1 MAGSY
6 DELSAAFN
14 QSARDLV
21 RMEPDATWLVTRYT
35 TLLKF
40 KAVSEEQKS
49 ELVKTLCTCFEDYLK
64 KHTLPDLRWLSGE
77 SENNLKQLSAALKS
91 PESLKH
97 IPDNA
102 AKVLADLSLD
112 LLDQAQKMENNDNIP
127 YTRRDEYTAK
137 VTRFAA
143 LALSTAE
150 AFQQALDA
158 REVDVKTSKNIA
170 PAKRI
175 TLKAANDG
183 PQP

>member
-40 KAVSEEQKS
+40 KAETEEQKA
-49 ELVKTLCTCFEDYLK
+49 ELVKTLCTCFEDYLR
-64 KHTLPDLRWLSGE
+64 KHTLPDVRWVSGE
-77 SENNLKQLSAALKS
+77 SENNLKQLSTALRT
-91 PESLKH
+91 PESLKR
-97 IPDNA
+97 IPENA
-102 AKVLADLSLD
+102 AKTLADLSID
-112 LLDQAQKMENNDNIP
+112 LLDQAKRMQNHDSIP
-127 YTRRDEYTAK
+127 YNRREEYYNK
-137 VTRFAA
+137 VTRFAGFA
-143 LALSTAE
+143 LATAE
-150 AFQQALDA
+150 AFQTEIDA
-158 REVDVKTSKNIA
+158 REVDIKTSKNIS

-175 TLKAANDG
+175 TLKAADGG